1 MLQKMYLT
9 ASQALVYRS
18 VNVAK
23 LSAKMR
29 KQMTM
34 ELKVCS
40 RLPIKAKPHKLGKKA
55 EKAKRV
61 KDARESWKT

>member
-23 LSAKMR
+23 LSAKIE
-29 KQMTM
+29 KTDDNGAQSL
-34 ELKVCS
+34 LK
-40 RLPIKAKPHKLGKKA
+40 AAH
-55 EKAKRV
+55 
-61 KDARESWKT
+61 